1 MREYQKKPA
10 TFSQRM
16 NQIKGT
22 VINIKEKQNSMRTPY
37 KLKIEKNSKNISS
50 VRTRNT
56 GLKDVAK
63 NYPRRNRRIQL
74 KKETP
79 IMKPD
84 FTKNSR
90 TNGNVLYT
98 PNSGTKITKR
108 KIRMPVLKKDRPTKK
123 LKVKLQ
129 PIIAGN
135 LNEKSKVKFMSKFQ
149 NKDIFKIKSEK
160 KVSLKFS
167 VSIYLRLINGTSY
180 YVN

>member
-1 MREYQKKPA
+1 
-10 TFSQRM
+10 
-16 NQIKGT
+16 
-22 VINIKEKQNSMRTPY
+22 
-37 KLKIEKNSKNISS
+37 
-50 VRTRNT
+50 
-56 GLKDVAK
+56 
-63 NYPRRNRRIQL
+63 
-74 KKETP
+74 
-79 IMKPD
+79 MKPD

-98 PNSGTKITKR
+98 PSPGTKITKR
-108 KIRMPVLKKDRPTKK
+108 KIRMPVLEKDRPTKK

-135 LNEKSKVKFMSKFQ
+135 LNVKSKAMSKFQ